1 MQYVWVLVFFMSGS
15 SHNGGPAVIDNIATR
30 EECVRIQEI
39 VLRSKRGD
47 DARCIEIRKV
57 RGN

>member
-30 EECVRIQEI
+30 EECVRIQQI
-39 VLRSKRGD
+39 VLGARRGD

-57 RGN
+57 RP